1 MGSGWSVGVGNGERE
16 GEDIRE
22 ACELAANAET
32 GVVAG
37 DDGEHKRSDDEATNL
52 NWLTADDFDESNGE
66 EVSRDVSGS
75 GDDQVTESSDEEGV
89 VFVAAL
95 GKANETQEDGLVQV
109 DTVEGHI
116 NEEPGGRSTDEDL
129 EVAPLGEVGGECG
142 PARCLE
148 ICL

>member
-1 MGSGWSVGVGNGERE
+1 MGSGWGVGVGDGER
-16 GEDIRE
+16 EDIRE

-37 DDGEHKRSDDEATNL
+37 DDGEHEGGDDEATDL
-52 NWLTADDFDESNGE
+52 NWLTTDDLDKSNGE
-66 EVSRDVSGS
+66 EVTRHVSGS
-75 GDDQVTESSDEEGV
+75 SDDQVTESSDEEGV

-95 GKANETQEDGLVQV
+95 GEADQAEEDGLVQV
-109 DTVEGHI
+109 DTVESHI
-116 NEEPGGRSTDEDL
+116 DEEPGGRSSDEDL
-129 EVAPLGEVGGECG
+129 EVAPLGEVGGECS